1 MNILQE
7 IHQHKLIEVR
17 NCKKNKSL
25 NQICAELKLQNRK
38 PQDFAAA
45 LRGKIINNDPAI
57 ICEVKKAS
65 PSKGIIRQNF
75 NPVEIAKIYE
85 KAGAACISVLTD
97 EKYFMG
103 HANYLSEIRQ
113 NINIPILRK
122 DFIIDPYQIYEA
134 KLLGADCI
142 LLIMA
147 MINVKKAQ
155 ELEQI
160 AHDTGLSVLVEVHD
174 EEELKQA
181 LKLKSTLIGI
191 NNRNLKTFEIDI
203 NNSIRLSK
211 LIPEDK
217 IIICESGIYNRNDIE
232 KMQSENIN
240 SFLIGESLMR
250 QDDIEKALQ
259 NLIT

>member
-1 MNILQE
+1 
-7 IHQHKLIEVR
+7 
-17 NCKKNKSL
+17 
-25 NQICAELKLQNRK
+25 
-38 PQDFAAA
+38 
-45 LRGKIINNDPAI
+45 
-57 ICEVKKAS
+57 
-65 PSKGIIRQNF
+65 
-75 NPVEIAKIYE
+75 
-85 KAGAACISVLTD
+85 
-97 EKYFMG
+97 MG
-103 HANYLSEIRQ
+103 HASYLSEIRQ

-147 MINVKKAQ
+147 MIDVKKAQ

-160 AHDTGLSVLVEVHD
+160 AHNTGLSVLIEVHD
-174 EEELKQA
+174 EEELMQA

-203 NNSIRLSK
+203 NNSIKLSK

-217 IIICESGIYNRNDIE
+217 IIICESGIYNRKDIE
-232 KMQSENIN
+232 KMQLENIN